1 MFQGSLPARF
11 PQVRIDSQSTG
22 MGHGLRTCQA
32 MHRGDLIVEFLG
44 ERISNRRRMGRPPS
58 PYTLMLGNGSC
69 IDASS
74 HGSLARFVNHQC
86 KFTNT

>member
-11 PQVRIDSQSTG
+11 PQCRVDFQSTE
-22 MGHGLRTCQA
+22 MGHGLRSCQA
-32 MHRGDLIVEFLG
+32 LHRGDVIVEFLG
-44 ERISNRRRMGRPPS
+44 ERMNNTRRMGRPPS
-58 PYTLMLGNGSC
+58 PYTIMNGNGSC

-86 KFTNT
+86 KDPNT